1 MRTHLLIEHR
11 FKNSI
16 IWNFVCR
23 NDINVLV
30 PQLIEVVEIA
40 FLDFEIAKIVKCT
53 NIVWNTIN
61 S

>member
-1 MRTHLLIEHR
+1 MRTHLLIEHG

-23 NDINVLV
+23 NDINMLV

-40 FLDFEIAKIVKCT
+40 FLDFEIAQIVKCT

>member
-1 MRTHLLIEHR
+1 MRTHLLIEHG

-16 IWNFVCR
+16 IWNFICWD
-23 NDINVLV
+23 DINVLV
-30 PQLIEVVEIA
+30 PQLIEVVEVA
-40 FLDFEIAKIVKCT
+40 FLDFEIAQIVKCT